1 MAVQARQGALHIA
14 SLLPLVNSVDLRDC
28 CAGYIMGA
36 LGIEP
41 RVLRMR
47 SGCDTTTPR
56 ALAIHTDQAK
66 IMLSGICIF
75 IIEMAKGTNWPLDNM
90 PAASVV

>member
-1 MAVQARQGALHIA
+1 M
-14 SLLPLVNSVDLRDC
+14 D
-28 CAGYIMGA
+28 A

-41 RVLRMR
+41 TALRMR

-56 ALAIHTDQAK
+56 ALAINAGQVY

-75 IIEMAKGTNWPLDNM
+75 IIDMARRTNCSLDNM